1 MTELYYSKRQELSFF
16 IFPKKARKTLLPAII
31 EKYVS
36 E

>member
-1 MTELYYSKRQELSFF
+1 MTELYYSKRQELSF